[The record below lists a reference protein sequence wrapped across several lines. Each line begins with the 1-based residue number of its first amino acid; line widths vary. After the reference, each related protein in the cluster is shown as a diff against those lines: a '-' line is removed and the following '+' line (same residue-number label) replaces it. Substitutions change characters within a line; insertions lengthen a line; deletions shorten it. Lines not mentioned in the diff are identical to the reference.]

1 MTSIRCRRTGSGSL
15 SRISASSSLA
25 GFDGVFD
32 KSLALRFGA
41 LAMLLPM
48 RRASSWV
55 STLAMCVCHSRSRVS
70 RSRNLAFQFLS
81 AACSELRDFL
91 PVHKVRVRQRD
102 LGLIYA
108 GVAFQVV
115 LSSRAEL
122 ATF

>member
-1 MTSIRCRRTGSGSL
+1 VCVIPVLACRGREAWRSNFL
-15 SRISASSSLA
+15 VPL
-25 GFDGVFD
+25 V
-32 KSLALRFGA
+32 LR
-41 LAMLLPM
+41 
-48 RRASSWV
+48 
-55 STLAMCVCHSRSRVS
+55 
-70 RSRNLAFQFLS
+70 
-81 AACSELRDFL
+81 LRDFL